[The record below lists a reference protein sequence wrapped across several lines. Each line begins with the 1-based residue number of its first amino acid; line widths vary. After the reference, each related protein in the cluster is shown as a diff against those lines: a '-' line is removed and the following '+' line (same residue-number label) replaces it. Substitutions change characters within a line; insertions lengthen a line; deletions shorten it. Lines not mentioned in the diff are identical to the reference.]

1 MRDEEPTAAGGVDPM
16 AGAAADLAAAAV
28 AGSGANDEVPTAA
41 AAVDPIAGVTAAAA
55 AADGGAAAGARAAH
69 GGAAAVAAARGGA
82 AAVAAA
88 SRPGS
93 HWIPLGLHGDDA
105 GVAAGEKV
113 LILTWGSLTLPKAPA
128 FDTRIVFTM
137 LKASEGANG
146 ATVQATAY
154 RVLVWSFAALARGVR
169 PTHDHDGVPFT
180 QDHHPARAA
189 LAGQP
194 LTLLGGRPVHGR
206 WHEMRGDWKFLRESL
221 HLRQHYGCQGRMCHL
236 CMASRTPG
244 PDFMGDFSRGARHRE
259 RVTHRAFCVEQRES
273 GNPTPLLQI
282 PGFNFRRVFFDVM
295 HTLDLGILQV
305 AAPSALHELLSEG
318 AFGPP
323 RLALHDRLLAA
334 TATYHRWCDQTRPS
348 AKVKQ
353 FTQAW
358 VKLPHPQIGQVQSK
372 AAATRA
378 LAYWLRD
385 LMGPLA
391 SAPGASRASKVR
403 WGFFYWTCRADELMR
418 SAGRHLK
425 APPTPGV
432 GAPHRAGAHLLL
444 LAQPPGGGTGRAALE
459 SPPQAPCLDP
469 YCIRQYGDQSSVS
482 AMLH

>member
-1 MRDEEPTAAGGVDPM
+1 
-16 AGAAADLAAAAV
+16 
-28 AGSGANDEVPTAA
+28 
-41 AAVDPIAGVTAAAA
+41 
-55 AADGGAAAGARAAH
+55 
-69 GGAAAVAAARGGA
+69 
-82 AAVAAA
+82 
-88 SRPGS
+88 
-93 HWIPLGLHGDDA
+93 
-105 GVAAGEKV
+105 
-113 LILTWGSLTLPKAPA
+113 
-128 FDTRIVFTM
+128 
-137 LKASEGANG
+137 
-146 ATVQATAY
+146 
-154 RVLVWSFAALARGVR
+154 
-169 PTHDHDGVPFT
+169 
-180 QDHHPARAA
+180 
-189 LAGQP
+189 
-194 LTLLGGRPVHGR
+194 
-206 WHEMRGDWKFLRESL
+206 
-221 HLRQHYGCQGRMCHL
+221 
-236 CMASRTPG
+236 MASRTPG

-305 AAPSALHELLSEG
+305 AVPSALHELLSEG
-318 AFGPP
+318 VFGPP

-334 TATYHRWCDQTRPS
+334 TATYHRWRDQTRPS

-418 SAGRHLK
+418 SAGRHLS
-425 APPTPGV
+425 APQRQELARRTER
-432 GAPHRAGAHLLL
+432 ALTCYSWLNHRAVARGVPLWKVLPKHHAWTHI
-444 LAQPPGGGTGRAALE
+444 AYDNMGTNPRSVQCYTDEDMVGRMKKLYSACHARTAPMRAMQRYSMLQALRWVE
-459 SPPQAPCLDP
+459 AMRKTHPQLRKRRAP
-469 YCIRQYGDQSSVS
+469 
-482 AMLH
+482 A